1 MEHSNNNDT
10 IFRFQGYLVNFSYD
24 DYTTFTLYY
33 NTTKLNEYDLK
44 EKVKT
49 ELTELKN
56 CEPFYYID
64 ATEIYEIIDDNYF
77 KFSQSDYGDS
87 NTLQLPIHYLK
98 GESFHFTIPT
108 PQENIPTNVILVNK
122 IHQHLPS
129 LLTPNKITDEET
141 VESMI
146 DILKQLLPDSQKI
159 TTQRT
164 YREFG
169 EVSKNSF
176 NIEEAIQFVEDKQQL
191 PLFITSKDY
200 YCGVILSMSLYKHME
215 KCANIVED
223 TQIYESIKDRLDN
236 HNKEN

>member
-1 MEHSNNNDT
+1 MQYSNNNDA

-44 EKVKT
+44 ERVKT

-98 GESFHFTIPT
+98 GESFHFTIQT

-122 IHQHLPS
+122 IKRKS
-129 LLTPNKITDEET
+129 
-141 VESMI
+141 
-146 DILKQLLPDSQKI
+146 
-159 TTQRT
+159 
-164 YREFG
+164 Y
-169 EVSKNSF
+169 
-176 NIEEAIQFVEDKQQL
+176 AIFKQQRCNL
-191 PLFITSKDY
+191 
-200 YCGVILSMSLYKHME
+200 
-215 KCANIVED
+215 
-223 TQIYESIKDRLDN
+223 
-236 HNKEN
+236 